1 MEWLMLRG
9 MVGMGH
15 LKRDIAVLIVKLG
28 NVALITLPFLVVWFH
43 FYADRTASPYYYWG
57 NWVVVALFFVLYIL
71 FCRIYDGF
79 LISIN
84 RISEIVYSQALSSVI
99 SDFLLYAV
107 ICLLSKR
114 LVNPLPLFGALVVQL
129 LLSGLWA
136 YCAHRW
142 YFSKF
147 PAKRT
152 AVIYDVREGLER
164 LVEEYGLEKKFKIQI
179 AMNVQQALANKELL
193 NQMDTVFLSG
203 IHSHDRNI
211 LLKYCVEKDINVYVI
226 PRIGDVLMSG
236 AQSMHMFHLPILQVG
251 RYHPSPVYFFLK
263 RGFDILASGIATVIL
278 SPVFLATAIAIKRYD
293 GGPVFYKQQRLTKDG
308 RIFEVLKFRSM
319 RVDAEK
325 DGVARL
331 STGDKDDRI
340 TPVGRFIRKVRIDE
354 LPQLLNILK
363 GDMTICGPRPE
374 RPEIAAQY
382 EEELPEFRLRLQ
394 AKAGLTGYAQV
405 YGKYNTTP
413 YDKLVMD
420 LMYIAHPSFLQD
432 LQIMFAT
439 VKILFMKES
448 TEGFEEQ
455 TVGREG
461 SSGKVP
467 DEGKIA

>member
-1 MEWLMLRG
+1 MSRMQHDVK
-9 MVGMGH
+9 VGTAKVVNPI
-15 LKRDIAVLIVKLG
+15 LL
-28 NVALITLPFLVVWFH
+28 TLPFLGIWF
-43 FYADRTASPYYYWG
+43 FYYAERTVSPFYYWG
-57 NWVVVALFFVLYIL
+57 NWVVVALFFILYIL

-84 RISEIVYSQALSSVI
+84 RISEIVYSQALASVI
-99 SDFLLYAV
+99 SDFLLYVV

-114 LVNPLPLFGALVVQL
+114 LVNPLPLFGALVVQV

-136 YCAHRW
+136 YYAHRW

-193 NQMDTVFLSG
+193 NRMETVFLSG

-236 AQSMHMFHLPILQVG
+236 AQSMHMFHLPMLQVG
-251 RYHPSPVYFFLK
+251 RYHPSPVYLFLK

-293 GGPVFYKQQRLTKDG
+293 GGPVFYKQQRLT
-308 RIFEVLKFRSM
+308 KFRSM

-448 TEGFEEQ
+448 TEGFAEQ
-455 TVGREG
+455 TVGKEG

>member
-1 MEWLMLRG
+1 MKMSQ
-9 MVGMGH
+9 
-15 LKRDIAVLIVKLG
+15 LKHDVAVRAVK
-28 NVALITLPFLVVWFH
+28 ALDPVLLTLPFAAAWFAY
-43 FYADRTASPYYYWG
+43 YASRLASPFYYWG
-57 NWVVVALFFVLYIL
+57 NWVVVGLFFLLYIT

-79 LISIN
+79 LFSTM
-84 RISEIVYSQALSSVI
+84 RISELVYSQALAALI
-99 SDFLLYAV
+99 SNGVLYIV
-107 ICLLSKR
+107 LCLLSKR
-114 LVNPLPLFGALVVQL
+114 LANLLPLLLVMGLQVAFAALWSF
-129 LLSGLWA
+129 LS
-136 YCAHRW
+136 HQW
-142 YFSKF
+142 YFGKYPPSRS
-147 PAKRT
+147 AI
-152 AVIYDVREGLER
+152 IYDAREGLER
-164 LVEEYGLEKKFKIQI
+164 LVQEYGLEKKFKIYV
-179 AMNVQQALANKELL
+179 AMTIQQALANKEDLA
-193 NQMDTVFLSG
+193 NMETVFLSG

-211 LLKYCVEKDINVYVI
+211 LLKYCVEHDITVYVI

-236 AQSMHMFHLPILQVG
+236 AHTMHLFHLPMLRVG
-251 RYHPSPVYFFLK
+251 RYHPSPIYLLLK
-263 RGFDILASGIATVIL
+263 RGFDILVSGLATILL
-278 SPVFLATAIAIKRYD
+278 SPVFIGTAIAIKSHD
-293 GGPVFYKQQRLTKDG
+293 HGPVFYKQKRLTKDG
-308 RIFEVLKFRSM
+308 KVFEVLKFRSM

-382 EEELPEFRLRLQ
+382 EEDLPEFRLSLQ

-413 YDKLVMD
+413 YDKLVVD

-448 TEGFEEQ
+448 TEGVAEGQRTASSVE
-455 TVGREG
+455 REK
-461 SSGKVP
+461 S
-467 DEGKIA
+467 A

>member
-1 MEWLMLRG
+1 MQHDMK
-9 MVGMGH
+9 VGTAKVVNPI
-15 LKRDIAVLIVKLG
+15 LL
-28 NVALITLPFLVVWFH
+28 TLPFLGVWFLY
-43 FYADRTASPYYYWG
+43 YAARTASPYYYWG
-57 NWVVVALFFVLYIL
+57 NWIVVALFFVLYIL

-114 LVNPLPLFGALVVQL
+114 LVNPLPLFGALVVQV

-193 NQMDTVFLSG
+193 NQMETVFLSG

-236 AQSMHMFHLPILQVG
+236 AQSMHMFHLPMLQVG
-251 RYHPSPVYFFLK
+251 RYHPSPVYLFLK

-340 TPVGRFIRKVRIDE
+340 TAVGRFIRKVRIDE

-448 TEGFEEQ
+448 TEGVAQ
-455 TVGREG
+455 ATVQENGA
-461 SSGKVP
+461 GKKA

>member
-1 MEWLMLRG
+1 MSK
-9 MVGMGH
+9 
-15 LKRDIAVLIVKLG
+15 LKHDVTVRVAKALNPVLL
-28 NVALITLPFLVVWFH
+28 TLPFAVVWFH
-43 FYADRTASPYYYWG
+43 YYASRLASPYYYWG
-57 NWVVVALFFVLYIL
+57 NWVVVALFFFLYIL
-71 FCRIYDGF
+71 FCRVYDGF

-84 RISEIVYSQALSSVI
+84 RISEIVYSQALASAI
-99 SDFLLYAV
+99 SDFLLYVV

-114 LVNPLPLFGALVVQL
+114 LVNPLPLLGALAAQVL
-129 LLSGLWA
+129 LAGVWA
-136 YCAHRW
+136 YCAHQW

-152 AVIYDVREGLER
+152 AVVYDVREGLER
-164 LVEEYGLEKKFKIQI
+164 LVEEYGLEKKFNIR
-179 AMNVQQALANKELL
+179 AALSVQEALANKEIL
-193 NQMDTVFLSG
+193 NTMETVFLSG

-211 LLKYCVEKDINVYVI
+211 LLKYCVDKDINVYVI

-236 AQSMHMFHLPILQVG
+236 ARSMHMFHLPMLRVG
-251 RYHPSPVYFFLK
+251 RYHPSPVYLVLK

-278 SPVFLATAIAIKRYD
+278 SPVFAVTAIAIKRYD
-293 GGPVFYKQQRLTKDG
+293 GGPIFYKQKRLTKDG
-308 RIFEVLKFRSM
+308 EIFEVLKFRSM

-340 TPVGRFIRKVRIDE
+340 TPVGRVIRKVRIDE

-382 EEELPEFRLRLQ
+382 EEDLPEFRLRLQ

-413 YDKLVMD
+413 YDKLMMD
-420 LMYIAHPSFLQD
+420 LMYISHPSFLQD

-448 TEGFEEQ
+448 TEGVSEGQ
-455 TVGREG
+455 TTADKDME
-461 SSGKVP
+461 KL
-467 DEGKIA
+467 A

>member
-1 MEWLMLRG
+1 MSRMQHD
-9 MVGMGH
+9 MKVGTAKVVNPI
-15 LKRDIAVLIVKLG
+15 LL
-28 NVALITLPFLVVWFH
+28 TLPFLGVWFLY
-43 FYADRTASPYYYWG
+43 YAARTASPYYYWG

-99 SDFLLYAV
+99 SDFLLYVV

-114 LVNPLPLFGALVVQL
+114 LVNPLPLFGALVVQV

-193 NQMDTVFLSG
+193 NQMETVFLSG

-251 RYHPSPVYFFLK
+251 RYHPSPVYLFLK

-448 TEGFEEQ
+448 TEGFAEGITSAMGQNEVAEEIE
-455 TVGREG
+455 TSEKAV
-461 SSGKVP
+461 
-467 DEGKIA
+467 

>member
-1 MEWLMLRG
+1 
-9 MVGMGH
+9 MV
-15 LKRDIAVLIVKLG
+15 
-28 NVALITLPFLVVWFH
+28 
-43 FYADRTASPYYYWG
+43 
-57 NWVVVALFFVLYIL
+57 
-71 FCRIYDGF
+71 
-79 LISIN
+79 
-84 RISEIVYSQALSSVI
+84 
-99 SDFLLYAV
+99 
-107 ICLLSKR
+107 
-114 LVNPLPLFGALVVQL
+114 
-129 LLSGLWA
+129 
-136 YCAHRW
+136 
-142 YFSKF
+142 
-147 PAKRT
+147 
-152 AVIYDVREGLER
+152 YDVREGLER
-164 LVEEYGLEKKFKIQI
+164 LVEEYGLEKKFNIR
-179 AMNVQQALANKELL
+179 AALSVQEALANKEIL
-193 NQMDTVFLSG
+193 NTMETVFLSG

-211 LLKYCVEKDINVYVI
+211 LLKYCVDKDINVYVI

-236 AQSMHMFHLPILQVG
+236 ARSMHMFHLPILRVG
-251 RYHPSPVYFFLK
+251 RYHPSPVYLALK
-263 RGFDILASGIATVIL
+263 RGFDILASGIATVLL
-278 SPVFLATAIAIKRYD
+278 SPVFAVTAIAIKRYD
-293 GGPVFYKQQRLTKDG
+293 GGPIFYKQKRLTKDG

-382 EEELPEFRLRLQ
+382 EEDLPEFRLRLQ

-448 TEGFEEQ
+448 TEGVAEGITSAMGQNEVAEEIE
-455 TVGREG
+455 TSEKAV
-461 SSGKVP
+461 
-467 DEGKIA
+467 

>member
-1 MEWLMLRG
+1 MSK
-9 MVGMGH
+9 
-15 LKRDIAVLIVKLG
+15 LKHDVTVRVAKALNPVLL
-28 NVALITLPFLVVWFH
+28 TLPFAVVWFH
-43 FYADRTASPYYYWG
+43 YYASRLASPYYYWG
-57 NWVVVALFFVLYIL
+57 NWVVVALFFFLYIL
-71 FCRIYDGF
+71 FCRVYDGF

-84 RISEIVYSQALSSVI
+84 RISEIVYSQALASVI
-99 SDFLLYAV
+99 SDFLLYVV

-114 LVNPLPLFGALVVQL
+114 LVNPLPLLGALAAQVL
-129 LLSGLWA
+129 LAGVWA
-136 YCAHRW
+136 YCAHQW

-152 AVIYDVREGLER
+152 AVVYDVREGLER
-164 LVEEYGLEKKFKIQI
+164 LVEEYGLEKKFNIR
-179 AMNVQQALANKELL
+179 AALSVQEALANKEIL
-193 NQMDTVFLSG
+193 NTMETVFLSG

-211 LLKYCVEKDINVYVI
+211 LLKYCVDKDINVYVI

-236 AQSMHMFHLPILQVG
+236 ARSMHMFHLPILRVG
-251 RYHPSPVYFFLK
+251 RYHPSPVYLALK
-263 RGFDILASGIATVIL
+263 RGFDILASGIATVLL
-278 SPVFLATAIAIKRYD
+278 SPVFAVTAIAIKRYD
-293 GGPVFYKQQRLTKDG
+293 GGPIFYKQKRLTKDG

-331 STGDKDDRI
+331 STGDNDDRI

-374 RPEIAAQY
+374 RPEIAEQY
-382 EEELPEFRLRLQ
+382 EQELPEFRLRLQ

-413 YDKLVMD
+413 YDKLMMD

-448 TEGFEEQ
+448 TEGVAEQ

-461 SSGKVP
+461 SSGKVS

>member
-1 MEWLMLRG
+1 MSRMQHD
-9 MVGMGH
+9 MKVGTAKVVNPI
-15 LKRDIAVLIVKLG
+15 LL
-28 NVALITLPFLVVWFH
+28 TLPFLGVWFLY
-43 FYADRTASPYYYWG
+43 YAARTASPYYYWG

-99 SDFLLYAV
+99 SDFLLYVV

-114 LVNPLPLFGALVVQL
+114 LVNPLPLFGALVVQV

-193 NQMDTVFLSG
+193 NQMETVFLSG

-236 AQSMHMFHLPILQVG
+236 AQSMHMFHLPMLQVG
-251 RYHPSPVYFFLK
+251 RYHPSPVYLFLK

-308 RIFEVLKFRSM
+308 KIFEVLKFRSM

-382 EEELPEFRLRLQ
+382 EENLPEFRLRLQ

-448 TEGFEEQ
+448 TEGFAEQ
-455 TVGREG
+455 AVGKEG

>member
-1 MEWLMLRG
+1 MSRMQHD
-9 MVGMGH
+9 MKVGTAKVVNPI
-15 LKRDIAVLIVKLG
+15 LL
-28 NVALITLPFLVVWFH
+28 TLPFLGVWFLY
-43 FYADRTASPYYYWG
+43 YAARTASPYYYWG

-99 SDFLLYAV
+99 SDFLLYVV

-114 LVNPLPLFGALVVQL
+114 LVNPLPLFGALVVQV

-193 NQMDTVFLSG
+193 NQMETVFLSG

-236 AQSMHMFHLPILQVG
+236 AQSMHMFHLPMLQVG
-251 RYHPSPVYFFLK
+251 RYHPSPVYLFLK

-278 SPVFLATAIAIKRYD
+278 SPVFAVTAIAIKRYD

-308 RIFEVLKFRSM
+308 KIFEVLKFRSM

-382 EEELPEFRLRLQ
+382 EEDLPEFRLRLQ

-448 TEGFEEQ
+448 TEGFAEGITSAMGQNEVAEEIE
-455 TVGREG
+455 TSEKAV
-461 SSGKVP
+461 
-467 DEGKIA
+467 

>member
-1 MEWLMLRG
+1 MSQ
-9 MVGMGH
+9 
-15 LKRDIAVLIVKLG
+15 LKHDVAVRAVK
-28 NVALITLPFLVVWFH
+28 ALDPVLLTLPFAAAWFAY
-43 FYADRTASPYYYWG
+43 YASRLASPFYYWG
-57 NWVVVALFFVLYIL
+57 NWVVVGLFFLLYIT

-79 LISIN
+79 LFSTM
-84 RISEIVYSQALSSVI
+84 RISELVYSQALAALI
-99 SDFLLYAV
+99 SNGVLYIV
-107 ICLLSKR
+107 LCLLSKR
-114 LVNPLPLFGALVVQL
+114 LANLLPLLLVMGLQVAFAALWSF
-129 LLSGLWA
+129 LS
-136 YCAHRW
+136 HQW
-142 YFSKF
+142 YFGKYPPLRS
-147 PAKRT
+147 AI
-152 AVIYDVREGLER
+152 IYDAREGLER
-164 LVEEYGLEKKFKIQI
+164 LVQEYGLEKKFKIYV
-179 AMNVQQALANKELL
+179 AMTIQQALANKEDLA
-193 NQMDTVFLSG
+193 NMETVFLSG

-211 LLKYCVEKDINVYVI
+211 LLKYCVEHDITVYVI

-236 AQSMHMFHLPILQVG
+236 AHTMHLFHLPMLRVG
-251 RYHPSPVYFFLK
+251 RYHPSPIYLLLK
-263 RGFDILASGIATVIL
+263 RGFDILVSGLATILL
-278 SPVFLATAIAIKRYD
+278 SPVFIGTAIAIKSHD
-293 GGPVFYKQQRLTKDG
+293 HGPVFYKQKRLTKDG
-308 RIFEVLKFRSM
+308 KVFEVLKFRSM

-382 EEELPEFRLRLQ
+382 EEDLPEFRLRLQ

-448 TEGFEEQ
+448 TEGVAEGQRTASSVE
-455 TVGREG
+455 REK
-461 SSGKVP
+461 S
-467 DEGKIA
+467 A

>member
-1 MEWLMLRG
+1 MSK
-9 MVGMGH
+9 
-15 LKRDIAVLIVKLG
+15 LKHDVTVRVAKAVNPVLL
-28 NVALITLPFLVVWFH
+28 TLPFAVAWFH
-43 FYADRTASPYYYWG
+43 YYASRLASPYYYWG
-57 NWVVVALFFVLYIL
+57 NWVVLALFFFLYIL
-71 FCRIYDGF
+71 FCRVYDGF

-84 RISEIVYSQALSSVI
+84 RISEIVYSQALASVI
-99 SDFLLYAV
+99 SDFLLYVV

-114 LVNPLPLFGALVVQL
+114 LVNPLPLLGALAAQVL
-129 LLSGLWA
+129 LAGVWA
-136 YCAHRW
+136 YCAHQW

-152 AVIYDVREGLER
+152 AVVYDVREGLER
-164 LVEEYGLEKKFKIQI
+164 LVEEYGLEKKFNIR
-179 AMNVQQALANKELL
+179 AALSVQEALANKEIL
-193 NQMDTVFLSG
+193 NTMETVFLSG

-236 AQSMHMFHLPILQVG
+236 ARSMHMFHLPMLRVG
-251 RYHPSPVYFFLK
+251 RYHPSPVYLVLK

-278 SPVFLATAIAIKRYD
+278 SPVFAVTAIAIKRFD
-293 GGPVFYKQQRLTKDG
+293 GGPVFYKQKRLTKDG
-308 RIFEVLKFRSM
+308 EIFEVLKFRSM

-340 TPVGRFIRKVRIDE
+340 TPVGRVIRKVRIDE

-448 TEGFEEQ
+448 TEGFAQ
-455 TVGREG
+455 DTVQEG
-461 SSGKVP
+461 AVGKKA

>member
-1 MEWLMLRG
+1 MSK
-9 MVGMGH
+9 
-15 LKRDIAVLIVKLG
+15 LKHDVTVRVAKAVNPVLL
-28 NVALITLPFLVVWFH
+28 TLPFAVVWFH
-43 FYADRTASPYYYWG
+43 YYASRLASPYYYWG
-57 NWVVVALFFVLYIL
+57 NWVVVALSFFLYIL
-71 FCRIYDGF
+71 FCRVYDGF

-84 RISEIVYSQALSSVI
+84 RISEIVYSQALASAI
-99 SDFLLYAV
+99 SDFLLYVV

-114 LVNPLPLFGALVVQL
+114 LVNPLPLLGALAAQVL
-129 LLSGLWA
+129 LAGVWA
-136 YCAHRW
+136 YCAHQW

-152 AVIYDVREGLER
+152 AVVYDVREGLER
-164 LVEEYGLEKKFKIQI
+164 LVEEYGLEKKFNIR
-179 AMNVQQALANKELL
+179 AALSVQEALANKEIL
-193 NQMDTVFLSG
+193 NTMETVFLSG

-211 LLKYCVEKDINVYVI
+211 LLKYCVDKDINVYVI

-236 AQSMHMFHLPILQVG
+236 ARSMHMFHLPMLRVG
-251 RYHPSPVYFFLK
+251 RYHPSPVYLVLK

-278 SPVFLATAIAIKRYD
+278 SPVFAVTAIAIKRYD
-293 GGPVFYKQQRLTKDG
+293 GGPVFYKQKRLTKDG
-308 RIFEVLKFRSM
+308 EIFEVLKFRSM

-331 STGDKDDRI
+331 STGDNDDRI

-448 TEGFEEQ
+448 TEGFAQ
-455 TVGREG
+455 DTVQEG
-461 SSGKVP
+461 AVSKKA

>member
-1 MEWLMLRG
+1 MQHDMK
-9 MVGMGH
+9 VGTAKVVNPI
-15 LKRDIAVLIVKLG
+15 LL
-28 NVALITLPFLVVWFH
+28 TLPFLGVWFLY
-43 FYADRTASPYYYWG
+43 YAARTASPYYYWG

-99 SDFLLYAV
+99 SDFLLYVV

-114 LVNPLPLFGALVVQL
+114 LVNPLPLFGALVVQV

-193 NQMDTVFLSG
+193 NQMETVFLSG

-236 AQSMHMFHLPILQVG
+236 AQSMHMFHLPMLQVG
-251 RYHPSPVYFFLK
+251 RYHPSPVYLFLK

-308 RIFEVLKFRSM
+308 KIFEVLKFRSM

-382 EEELPEFRLRLQ
+382 EEDLPEFRLRLQ

-448 TEGFEEQ
+448 TEGFNQDTIQESA
-455 TVGREG
+455 VG
-461 SSGKVP
+461 KKA

>member
-1 MEWLMLRG
+1 MSK
-9 MVGMGH
+9 
-15 LKRDIAVLIVKLG
+15 LKHDVTVRVAKAVNPVLL
-28 NVALITLPFLVVWFH
+28 TLPFAAAWFAY
-43 FYADRTASPYYYWG
+43 YASRLASPFYYWG
-57 NWVVVALFFVLYIL
+57 NWVVVGLFFLLYIT
-71 FCRIYDGF
+71 FCRVYDGF
-79 LISIN
+79 LFSTM
-84 RISEIVYSQALSSVI
+84 RISELVYSQTLAAVI
-99 SDFLLYAV
+99 SNGVLFVV

-114 LVNPLPLFGALVVQL
+114 LANPLPLLGALAAQVL
-129 LLSGLWA
+129 LAGVWA
-136 YCAHRW
+136 YCAHQW

-152 AVIYDVREGLER
+152 AVVYDVREGLER
-164 LVEEYGLEKKFKIQI
+164 LVEEYGLEKKFNIR
-179 AMNVQQALANKELL
+179 AALSVQEALANKETL
-193 NQMDTVFLSG
+193 NTMETVFLSG

-211 LLKYCVEKDINVYVI
+211 LLKYCVDKDINVYVI

-236 AQSMHMFHLPILQVG
+236 ARSMHMFHLPMLRVG
-251 RYHPSPVYFFLK
+251 RYHPSPVYLVLK

-278 SPVFLATAIAIKRYD
+278 SPVFAVTAIAIKRYD
-293 GGPVFYKQQRLTKDG
+293 GGPVFYKQKRLTKDG
-308 RIFEVLKFRSM
+308 EIFEVLKFRSM

-340 TPVGRFIRKVRIDE
+340 TPVGRVIRKVRIDE

-374 RPEIAAQY
+374 RPEIAEQY
-382 EEELPEFRLRLQ
+382 EQDLPEFRLRLQ

-413 YDKLVMD
+413 YDKLMMD

-448 TEGFEEQ
+448 TEGFAQAMVQEN
-455 TVGREG
+455 GA
-461 SSGKVP
+461 GKKA

>member
-1 MEWLMLRG
+1 MQHDVK
-9 MVGMGH
+9 VGTAKVVNPI
-15 LKRDIAVLIVKLG
+15 LL
-28 NVALITLPFLVVWFH
+28 TLPFLGIWF
-43 FYADRTASPYYYWG
+43 FYYAERTVSPFYYWG
-57 NWVVVALFFVLYIL
+57 NWVVVALFFILYIL

-84 RISEIVYSQALSSVI
+84 RISEIVYSQALASVI
-99 SDFLLYAV
+99 SDFLLYVV

-114 LVNPLPLFGALVVQL
+114 LVNPLPLFGALVVQV
-129 LLSGLWA
+129 LLSGLWV
-136 YCAHRW
+136 YYAHRW

-193 NQMDTVFLSG
+193 NRMETVFLSG

-236 AQSMHMFHLPILQVG
+236 AQSMHMFHLPMLQVG
-251 RYHPSPVYFFLK
+251 RYHPSPVYLFLK

-278 SPVFLATAIAIKRYD
+278 SPAFAATAIAIKRYD

-308 RIFEVLKFRSM
+308 KIFEVLKFRSM

-448 TEGFEEQ
+448 TEGFAQATLQENG
-455 TVGREG
+455 T
-461 SSGKVP
+461 GKKA

>member
-1 MEWLMLRG
+1 MQHDVK
-9 MVGMGH
+9 VGTAKVVNPI
-15 LKRDIAVLIVKLG
+15 LL
-28 NVALITLPFLVVWFH
+28 TLPFLGIWF
-43 FYADRTASPYYYWG
+43 FYYAERTVSPFYYWG
-57 NWVVVALFFVLYIL
+57 NWVVVALFFILYIL

-84 RISEIVYSQALSSVI
+84 RISEIVYSQALASVI
-99 SDFLLYAV
+99 SDFLLYVV

-114 LVNPLPLFGALVVQL
+114 LVNPLPLFGALVVQV

-136 YCAHRW
+136 YYAHRW

-193 NQMDTVFLSG
+193 NRMETVFLSG

-236 AQSMHMFHLPILQVG
+236 AQSMHMFHLPMLQVG
-251 RYHPSPVYFFLK
+251 RYHPSPVYLFLK

-278 SPVFLATAIAIKRYD
+278 SPVFAATAIAIKRYD

-308 RIFEVLKFRSM
+308 KIFEVLKFRSM

-340 TPVGRFIRKVRIDE
+340 TLVGRFIRKVRIDE

-448 TEGFEEQ
+448 TEGFAEQ

>member
-1 MEWLMLRG
+1 MSRMQHD
-9 MVGMGH
+9 MKVGTAKVVNPI
-15 LKRDIAVLIVKLG
+15 LL
-28 NVALITLPFLVVWFH
+28 TLPFLGVWFLY
-43 FYADRTASPYYYWG
+43 YAARTASPYYYWG

-99 SDFLLYAV
+99 SDFLLYVV

-114 LVNPLPLFGALVVQL
+114 LVNPLPLFGALVVQV

-193 NQMDTVFLSG
+193 NQMETVFLSG

-251 RYHPSPVYFFLK
+251 RYHPSPVYLALK

-278 SPVFLATAIAIKRYD
+278 SPVFAATAIAIKRYD

-308 RIFEVLKFRSM
+308 KIFEVLKFRSM

-340 TPVGRFIRKVRIDE
+340 TPVGRFIRMVRIDE

-394 AKAGLTGYAQV
+394 TKAGLTGYAQV

-448 TEGFEEQ
+448 TEGVAQ
-455 TVGREG
+455 ATVQENGA
-461 SSGKVP
+461 GKKA

>member
-1 MEWLMLRG
+1 MSK
-9 MVGMGH
+9 
-15 LKRDIAVLIVKLG
+15 LKHDVTVRVAKALNPVLL
-28 NVALITLPFLVVWFH
+28 TLPFAVVWFH
-43 FYADRTASPYYYWG
+43 YYASRLASPYYYWG
-57 NWVVVALFFVLYIL
+57 NWVVVALFFFLYIL
-71 FCRIYDGF
+71 FCRVYDGF

-84 RISEIVYSQALSSVI
+84 RISEIVYSQALASVI
-99 SDFLLYAV
+99 SDFLLYVV

-114 LVNPLPLFGALVVQL
+114 LVNPLPLLGALAAQVL
-129 LLSGLWA
+129 LAGVWA
-136 YCAHRW
+136 YCAHQW

-152 AVIYDVREGLER
+152 AVVYDVREGLER
-164 LVEEYGLEKKFKIQI
+164 LVEEYGLEKKFNIR
-179 AMNVQQALANKELL
+179 AALSVQEALANKEIL
-193 NQMDTVFLSG
+193 NTMETVFLSG

-211 LLKYCVEKDINVYVI
+211 LLKYCVDKDINVYVI

-236 AQSMHMFHLPILQVG
+236 ARSMHMFHLPMLRVG
-251 RYHPSPVYFFLK
+251 RYHPSPVYLVLK

-278 SPVFLATAIAIKRYD
+278 SPVFAVTAIAIKRYD
-293 GGPVFYKQQRLTKDG
+293 GGPVFYKQKRLTKDG
-308 RIFEVLKFRSM
+308 EIFEVLKFRSM

-340 TPVGRFIRKVRIDE
+340 TPVGRVIRKVRIDE

-374 RPEIAAQY
+374 RPEIAEQY
-382 EEELPEFRLRLQ
+382 EQELPEFRLRLQ

-413 YDKLVMD
+413 YDKLMMD

-448 TEGFEEQ
+448 TEGFAQ
-455 TVGREG
+455 DTVQEG
-461 SSGKVP
+461 AVGKKA

>member
-251 RYHPSPVYFFLK
+251 RYHPSPVYLFLK

>member
-1 MEWLMLRG
+1 MSK
-9 MVGMGH
+9 
-15 LKRDIAVLIVKLG
+15 LKHDVTVRVAKAVNPVLL
-28 NVALITLPFLVVWFH
+28 TLPFAVVWFH
-43 FYADRTASPYYYWG
+43 YYASRLASPYYYWG
-57 NWVVVALFFVLYIL
+57 NWVVVALSFFLYIL
-71 FCRIYDGF
+71 FCRVYDGF

-84 RISEIVYSQALSSVI
+84 RISEIVYSQALASAI
-99 SDFLLYAV
+99 SDFLLYVV

-114 LVNPLPLFGALVVQL
+114 LVNPLPLLGALAAQVL
-129 LLSGLWA
+129 LAGVWA
-136 YCAHRW
+136 YCAHQW

-152 AVIYDVREGLER
+152 AVVYDVREGLER
-164 LVEEYGLEKKFKIQI
+164 LVEEYGLEKKFNIR
-179 AMNVQQALANKELL
+179 AALSVQEALANKEIL
-193 NQMDTVFLSG
+193 NTMETVFLSG

-211 LLKYCVEKDINVYVI
+211 LLKYCVDKDINVYVI

-236 AQSMHMFHLPILQVG
+236 ARSMHMFHLPMLRVG
-251 RYHPSPVYFFLK
+251 RYHPSPVYLVLK

-278 SPVFLATAIAIKRYD
+278 SPVFAVTAIAIKRFD
-293 GGPVFYKQQRLTKDG
+293 GGPVFYKQKRLTKDG
-308 RIFEVLKFRSM
+308 EIFEVLKFRSM

-340 TPVGRFIRKVRIDE
+340 TPVGRVIRKVRIDE

-448 TEGFEEQ
+448 TEGFAQ
-455 TVGREG
+455 DTVQEG
-461 SSGKVP
+461 AVGKKA

>member
-1 MEWLMLRG
+1 MSK
-9 MVGMGH
+9 
-15 LKRDIAVLIVKLG
+15 LKHDVTVRVAKAVNPVLL
-28 NVALITLPFLVVWFH
+28 TLPFAVAWFH
-43 FYADRTASPYYYWG
+43 YYASRLASPYYYWG
-57 NWVVVALFFVLYIL
+57 NWVVVALFFFLYIL
-71 FCRIYDGF
+71 FCRVYDGF

-84 RISEIVYSQALSSVI
+84 RISEIVYSQALASVI
-99 SDFLLYAV
+99 SDFLLYVV

-114 LVNPLPLFGALVVQL
+114 LVNPLPLLGALAAQVL
-129 LLSGLWA
+129 LAGVWA
-136 YCAHRW
+136 YCAHQW
-142 YFSKF
+142 YFFKF

-152 AVIYDVREGLER
+152 AVVYDVREGLER
-164 LVEEYGLEKKFKIQI
+164 LVEEYGLEKKFNIR
-179 AMNVQQALANKELL
+179 AALSVQEALANKEIL
-193 NQMDTVFLSG
+193 NTMETVFLSG

-211 LLKYCVEKDINVYVI
+211 LLKYCVDKDINVYVI

-236 AQSMHMFHLPILQVG
+236 ARSMHMFHLPMLRVG
-251 RYHPSPVYFFLK
+251 RYHPSPVYLVLK

-278 SPVFLATAIAIKRYD
+278 SPVFAVTAIAIKRYD
-293 GGPVFYKQQRLTKDG
+293 GGPVFYKQKRLTKDG
-308 RIFEVLKFRSM
+308 EIFEVLKFRSM

-340 TPVGRFIRKVRIDE
+340 TPVGRVIRKVRIDE

-413 YDKLVMD
+413 YDKLMMD

-448 TEGFEEQ
+448 TEGFAQ
-455 TVGREG
+455 ATVQENGT
-461 SSGKVP
+461 GKKA

>member
-1 MEWLMLRG
+1 MSRMQHD
-9 MVGMGH
+9 MKVGTAKVVNPI
-15 LKRDIAVLIVKLG
+15 LL
-28 NVALITLPFLVVWFH
+28 TLPFLGVWFLY
-43 FYADRTASPYYYWG
+43 YAARTASPYYYWG
-57 NWVVVALFFVLYIL
+57 NWIVVALFFVLYIL

-114 LVNPLPLFGALVVQL
+114 LVNPLPLFGALVVQV

-236 AQSMHMFHLPILQVG
+236 AQSMHMFHLPMLQVG
-251 RYHPSPVYFFLK
+251 RYRPSPVYLFLK

-278 SPVFLATAIAIKRYD
+278 SPVFAATAIAIKWYD

-340 TPVGRFIRKVRIDE
+340 TAVGRFIRKVRIDE

-394 AKAGLTGYAQV
+394 TKAGLTGYAQV

-448 TEGFEEQ
+448 TEGVAQ
-455 TVGREG
+455 ATVQENGA
-461 SSGKVP
+461 GKKA